1 MLFMGQPWYFPGF
14 IEYKCTACHR
24 DILTMTDHLQRVFS
38 YISTGKVMYHGE
50 RFNSISH
57 LVGAAL
63 ALAGLVVLVVVA
75 SLQGDPW
82 KIVSFSIYG
91 ASLFLLYTLSALYHS
106 LRGRAKVFFR
116 KLDHVA
122 IYLLIAGSYTPLTLV
137 TLRGIWGWTLFIII
151 WCLAIVGIIVDS
163 LHREGSRSIQMVI
176 YLLMGW
182 LILVATYPL
191 IETLPHG
198 GLVLLVLGGVFYT
211 SGIIFYVLD
220 GRMKHAHGIWH
231 LFVLAG
237 SISHF
242 LAMLLYV
249 L

>member
-1 MLFMGQPWYFPGF
+1 
-14 IEYKCTACHR
+14 
-24 DILTMTDHLQRVFS
+24 
-38 YISTGKVMYHGE
+38 MYHGE

-57 LVGAAL
+57 MVGAAL
-63 ALAGLVVLVVVA
+63 ALAGLVVLVMFA

-82 KIVSFSIYG
+82 KIASFSIYG
-91 ASLFLLYTLSALYHS
+91 ASLFLLYTLSTLYHS
-106 LRGRAKVFFR
+106 LRGRAKQIFR

-137 TLRGIWGWTLFIII
+137 TLRGAWGWTIF
-151 WCLAIVGIIVDS
+151 AIVWGMAIIGIIVDG
-163 LHREGSRSIQMVI
+163 LHKGGSRRTQMGI

-182 LILVATYPL
+182 LILLAMYPL
-191 IETLPHG
+191 IRALPRG
-198 GLVLLVLGGVFYT
+198 GLALLVLGGVFYT
-211 SGIIFYVLD
+211 SGIIFYAID
-220 GRMKHAHGIWH
+220 DRMKHAHGIWH

-237 SISHF
+237 SISHY

>member
-1 MLFMGQPWYFPGF
+1 
-14 IEYKCTACHR
+14 
-24 DILTMTDHLQRVFS
+24 
-38 YISTGKVMYHGE
+38 MYHGE

-63 ALAGLVVLVVVA
+63 ALAGLSVLVVFA

-91 ASLFLLYTLSALYHS
+91 TSLFLLYTLSTLYHS
-106 LRGRAKVFFR
+106 LRGRAKEIFQ

-137 TLRGIWGWTLFIII
+137 TLRGAWGWSLFGIIWG
-151 WCLAIVGIIVDS
+151 LAVIGIIVDS
-163 LHREGSRSIQMVI
+163 LHKKGSRTIQMVI

-182 LILVATYPL
+182 LILIAMYPL
-191 IETLPHG
+191 IQALPYG
-198 GLVLLVLGGVFYT
+198 GLVLLTLGGVFYT
-211 SGIIFYVLD
+211 GGIVFYVID
-220 GRMKHAHGIWH
+220 KRMKHAHGIWH

-242 LAMLLYV
+242 LAVMLYV

>member
-1 MLFMGQPWYFPGF
+1 MQYPPTLGASF
-14 IEYKCTACHR
+14 IWLDNT
-24 DILTMTDHLQRVFS
+24 
-38 YISTGKVMYHGE
+38 MYHGE

-63 ALAGLVVLVVVA
+63 ALAGLVVLVVFA

-91 ASLFLLYTLSALYHS
+91 ASLFLMYTLSTLYHS
-106 LRGRAKVFFR
+106 LRGRAKKFFM

-137 TLRGIWGWTLFIII
+137 TLRGTWGWTLFGII
-151 WCLAIVGIIVDS
+151 WGLAIVGIIVDS
-163 LHREGSRSIQMVI
+163 LHKTGARIIPMVI
-176 YLLMGW
+176 YFLMGW
-182 LILVATYPL
+182 LILVAMYPL
-191 IETLPHG
+191 IKALPHSA
-198 GLVLLVLGGVFYT
+198 LVLLVLGGVFYT
-211 SGIIFYVLD
+211 SGIIFYALD
-220 GRMKHAHGIWH
+220 KKMKHAHGIWH

-242 LAMLLYV
+242 AMLLYI

>member
-1 MLFMGQPWYFPGF
+1 
-14 IEYKCTACHR
+14 
-24 DILTMTDHLQRVFS
+24 
-38 YISTGKVMYHGE
+38 MYYGE

-57 LVGAAL
+57 LVGAVL
-63 ALAGLVVLVVVA
+63 ALAALVVLVVYA

-91 ASLFLLYTLSALYHS
+91 ASLFLLYTLSTLYHS
-106 LRGRAKVFFR
+106 LRGRAKQIFR

-122 IYLLIAGSYTPLTLV
+122 IYLLIAGSYTPFTLV
-137 TLRGIWGWTLFIII
+137 TLRGVWGWSLFGIIWG
-151 WCLAIVGIIVDS
+151 LAAIGIVVDS
-163 LHREGSRSIQMVI
+163 LHKEGSRAIQMVI

-182 LILVATYPL
+182 LILIAMYPL
-191 IETLPHG
+191 IQALPG
-198 GLVLLVLGGVFYT
+198 SALVLLVLGGVFYT
-211 SGIIFYVLD
+211 SGIIFYALD
-220 GRMKHAHGIWH
+220 ESMKHAHGIWH

-242 LAMLLYV
+242 LVMLFYV